1 MFRAPFFIQNQQGVL
16 IMSQENQDIMK
27 VEFHCE
33 SYTTITNH
41 CLEDTTL
48 PMDARGLL
56 VTMLSLKD
64 DWNYSIAGLTGLGP
78 DGETKIRRMLND
90 LEEHGYLRRERYRNE
105 RGRFKFKYHI
115 YDQSQTYHDE
125 NSGKRPE
132 NRNRFSR
139 GGNAQKSVFSSKNI
153 DNQDQG
159 GYTNVEKPH
168 VVRPKKEEPN
178 VEKMP
183 RLNTNKTNTD
193 INLIKSINPR
203 ATERASTTL
212 PQAEQLDAIDMMER
226 KNSIR
231 EAYSEQIDY
240 DRLISEYPEKKKLV
254 DVILRTMTD
263 IIAHVEMDPIKIS
276 GCSYS
281 HGELEEVFS
290 ELRFEHISYVIT
302 CISQSGRAINNP
314 QKYILQCL
322 LQANTRDIY
331 EASRNVRKKQ
341 STFNQFEQNS
351 YDFDELEGLLLDN

>member
-1 MFRAPFFIQNQQGVL
+1 
-16 IMSQENQDIMK
+16 MSQENQDIMK
-27 VEFHCE
+27 VEFHCD
-33 SYTTITNH
+33 SYTTVANH

-115 YDQSQTYHDE
+115 YDQSQTYHDD
-125 NSGKRPE
+125 NSGKNPE
-132 NRNRFSR
+132 NRSRFSR
-139 GGNAQKSVFSSKNI
+139 GGNAQKTVFSSKKT

-159 GYTNVEKPH
+159 GYTNVENPH
-168 VVRPKKEEPN
+168 VEAPKKETPN
-178 VEKMP
+178 VEKLSQ
-183 RLNTNKTNTD
+183 LNTNKSNTD
-193 INLIKSINPR
+193 INILKSINPR
-203 ATERASTTL
+203 ATKKPTTPI
-212 PQAEQLDAIDMMER
+212 PQAEQFDVIDMMEL
-226 KNSIR
+226 KNAIR

-240 DRLISEYPEKKKLV
+240 DRLITELPEKKKLV

-263 IIAHVEMDPIKIS
+263 IIAHREMEPIKIS

-281 HGELEEVFS
+281 HDELEEVFS
-290 ELRFEHISYVIT
+290 ELGFEHISYVIK

-331 EASRNVRKKQ
+331 EASRMTRKKQ
-341 STFNQFEQNS
+341 NSFNQFEQNRC
-351 YDFDELEGLLLDN
+351 DFAELETMLLDN